1 MTIAPLEK
9 IYWSDIEEAC
19 LTFIKTK
26 CCNIDE
32 MSSTMDEDFIYGNSL
47 SYTGYTDAT
56 TVMPYHD
63 VTVTFTNND
72 TVCQVVTSETVRQ
85 QLRSFIDIHLG
96 SLGSLGFINVSTYAS
111 ILNLYTYIAGF
122 ISAKLLLIRH
132 PFKSSDGYVFYDSNH
147 MAGANY
153 GQVRVSS
160 QLSSSDMLTYLTD
173 TFNNSSYGDATGAQG
188 SGRIPARAML
198 LTMSNECVT
207 TGYPSGYAA
216 YESSTP
222 GTYTFN
228 VAQSGVYDI
237 HLVGGGG
244 GGYRG
249 AWAEGGHW
257 LWTSAGGGSGAYVH
271 WWQYLTA
278 GAYSV
283 TVGAAGSSSS
293 SYGVSAGNGGNTV
306 FLSQTAGGGIGGHGG
321 GYYPVGGS
329 GGTYSTSYTGT
340 NGNPGDTSGMAGT
353 ANGGSSVYSGYGA
366 GGNGAPS
373 AGNNGAIV
381 LFYRDAVAPI
391 IFESSSP
398 GTYTLN
404 ITRAGNYEVTVIGA
418 GSGSAAGSDK
428 AKYSGKSRL
437 AAGGSGAAVVTIYN
451 LAVGSYIITV
461 GAGGAGSGTGMWT
474 WNDGGAGGS
483 SSFSNYI
490 TCTGGGA
497 THSAWSDWSGQYGGA
512 AGTVSVLTGYSSIG
526 FQSNGIAG
534 TVYGGYGD
542 FSGAASVYGGYGK
555 GGDGGSNSNGGW
567 TQAGGNGY
575 VCVRQ
580 LAGVD

>member
-1 MTIAPLEK
+1 MAITPNEQIF
-9 IYWSDIEEAC
+9 WSDIKAAC
-19 LTFIKTK
+19 LSAIKSK
-26 CCNIDE
+26 CCNIDTF
-32 MSSTMDEDFIYGNSL
+32 MAGLDETYIYGNNVA
-47 SYTGYTDAT
+47 YTGYADAT
-56 TVMPYHD
+56 TTMPYHD

-72 TVCQVVTSETVRQ
+72 EICQLVTSETVEE
-85 QLRSFIDIHLG
+85 QLENYLSTTLG
-96 SLGSLGFINVSTYAS
+96 ADYVSKVSTYRS
-111 ILNLYTYIAGF
+111 ILNLYDVIAAF
-122 ISAKLLLIRH
+122 ISGRVLLVSH
-132 PFKSSDGYVFYDSNH
+132 PFKNNAGYVFY
-147 MAGANY
+147 
-153 GQVRVSS
+153 
-160 QLSSSDMLTYLTD
+160 
-173 TFNNSSYGDATGAQG
+173 NSSESVVYPTP
-188 SGRIPARAML
+188 RISTNMNMSVTDMTENL
-198 LTMSNECVT
+198 NSVINSSCYIGHEHTISLTMSNECVT

-228 VAQSGVYDI
+228 VAQSGVYDV

-474 WNDGGAGGS
+474 WNNGGAGGS

-534 TVYGGYGD
+534 TVYRGYGD